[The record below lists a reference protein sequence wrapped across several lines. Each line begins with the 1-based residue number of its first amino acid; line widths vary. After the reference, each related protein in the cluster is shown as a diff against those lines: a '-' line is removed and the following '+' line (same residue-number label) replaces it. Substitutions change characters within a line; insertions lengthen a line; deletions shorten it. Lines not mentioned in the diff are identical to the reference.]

1 MVTDEKLKK
10 KTEQTVL
17 TITKC
22 FLKTD
27 KIGLNIE
34 HSTKF

>member
-1 MVTDEKLKK
+1 MVTDEKLKKK

-27 KIGLNIE
+27 KNWFE
-34 HSTKF
+34 Y